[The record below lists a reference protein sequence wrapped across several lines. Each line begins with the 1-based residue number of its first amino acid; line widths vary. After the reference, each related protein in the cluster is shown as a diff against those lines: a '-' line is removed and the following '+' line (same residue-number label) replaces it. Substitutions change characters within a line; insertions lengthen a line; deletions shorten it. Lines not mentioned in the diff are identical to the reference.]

1 MLNGILENQKKYYID
16 YLTSKSKDANIFLRE
31 SYNSTNHNSIKDYFL
46 LDGED
51 IGMKLTKIINLP
63 IELYDQSGEL
73 ISIDYEIKDLKN
85 KEVLDIALNGNPI
98 YEKTDGNII
107 YLAPIYDY
115 DKQIGICKIQYNTFK
130 EDQLYLNIRI
140 LYLNIAIYST
150 IIVSIIGSVY
160 FSNIANK
167 ILGLNKLVENIGA
180 GEYSNKRYFNTKD
193 ELEYLNKGI
202 IDLSNIIENN
212 INDLNYE
219 KEKLEFMIQ
228 KLKDSELQQKNFI
241 GNITHEFKTP
251 LTILKIQLD
260 MLELYNDD
268 KDILITGKDIMN
280 KEIKRLDGMIENIL
294 YLSKIQKYEYEFN
307 KERLCT
313 KDLLE
318 EVIYR
323 FKYQSIL
330 SEVKIYSNLED
341 ITLLMDKDSFL
352 QIFINLIDNAIKYN
366 IKNGKIIINSFIKE
380 NNIYIKIKNTG
391 PKIEEDEIN
400 KIFQPFY
407 IIEKSR
413 NKKISGTGLGLPL
426 VKKIIEKQ
434 DGKIEFKSSEEFN
447 VVTVMFKNI

>member
-260 MLELYNDD
+260 MSLLYNDD